1 MFLFGSPEDI
11 ATTMWDGA
19 LAEKGP
25 ELPDCHPEEMD
36 EQDLLNCLT
45 YCRMAAERA
54 MAEEIMDHHTLEI
67 LVNQFDE
74 VFAVAVNRVS
84 AFRANFIKGTH
95 VYLGGYATENINK
108 YRALANLPPLAN

>member
-11 ATTMWDGA
+11 AATMWDGA

-25 ELPDCHPEEMD
+25 ALPDCHPEEMA

-54 MAEEIMDHHTLEI
+54 MAEQIMDRHTLELLI
-67 LVNQFDE
+67 DQFDE
-74 VFAVAVNRVS
+74 VFTIVVNRVS
-84 AFRANFIKGTH
+84 SFRANFVRGTH
-95 VYLGGYATENINK
+95 VYLGGYSPENINK